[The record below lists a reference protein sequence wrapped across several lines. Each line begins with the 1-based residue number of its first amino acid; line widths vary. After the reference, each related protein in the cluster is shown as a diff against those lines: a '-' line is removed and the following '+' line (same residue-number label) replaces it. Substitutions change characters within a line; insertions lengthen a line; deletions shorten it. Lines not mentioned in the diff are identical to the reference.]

1 MRKNKNYYSPSAYDV
16 YRNAEKARKNSIE
29 DTGENIDN
37 IDILVMEINKE
48 NKRHNKSQKPNVP
61 LNAKKEPKAINIKK
75 EHRSVYDEIAERREK
90 EKLNNSLSK
99 ASQPTE
105 KTYFNNV
112 AEPKK
117 VEDTLNNEIF
127 SHSQNFEY
135 GESDSDFDVI
145 QEYETKAKTHT
156 KLWVALIIVLSILC
170 LGLVGLYAYQ
180 QGLFDVLLKYFG
192 F

>member
-1 MRKNKNYYSPSAYDV
+1 MRKNKNYYSPSPYDV

-90 EKLNNSLSK
+90 EKLNNSLAK

-117 VEDTLNNEIF
+117 VENTLNNEIF

-135 GESDSDFDVI
+135 GEADSDFDVI
-145 QEYETKAKTHT
+145 QEYESKAKTHT
-156 KLWVALIIVLSILC
+156 KLWAALIIVLSILC

-180 QGLFDVLLKYFG
+180 QGIFDVLLKYFG

>member
-1 MRKNKNYYSPSAYDV
+1 MRKNKNYYSPGAYDA

-99 ASQPTE
+99 ATQPTE
-105 KTYFNNV
+105 KIYSHNV
-112 AEPKK
+112 AEPEKA
-117 VEDTLNNEIF
+117 EDIKNNEIF

-135 GESDSDFDVI
+135 KESDSDFDVI
-145 QEYETKAKTHT
+145 QEYESKAKTHN
-156 KLWVALIIVLSILC
+156 KLWVTLIIVLSILC